1 MNRLSPNSGARR
13 LLRDAALLLAMSA
26 LGIVFVAPL
35 LFMVI
40 SSLKSDAAIFA
51 NLNSWSAY
59 LPSSDWSLRN
69 YSAVFEKSELPAF
82 LLNSSLIAA
91 PIVVGGVLVNSMLA
105 FSIARMRWRGRQ
117 PVLALVVAMVIVPF
131 EVIAIPL
138 LSLVA
143 RLPWPGIEHGQ
154 LVMHTGWFN
163 SLHVQVIPFLA
174 NAFCVFLF
182 YQFFRDIPP
191 ELDEAAKMDGAGPW
205 TIYARI
211 IMPNS
216 GPVIA
221 TAAIVLFISA
231 WNQYLWPIMVI
242 QGQAFR
248 PVQPGIQQFFGRT
261 NSWGQIMAYASVITL
276 PVLAVFLL
284 FQRQFVASVAGS
296 GVKG

>member
-1 MNRLSPNSGARR
+1 MKRSLHKALGAS
-13 LLRDAALLLAMSA
+13 ALFVCMSL
-26 LGIVFVAPL
+26 LGIVFATPL
-35 LFMVI
+35 LFMFA
-40 SSLKSDAAIFA
+40 SSFKSDAAIFA
-51 NLNSWSAY
+51 NLSSWKAYMPSA
-59 LPSSDWSLRN
+59 DWSMQN
-69 YSAVFEKSELPAF
+69 YQAVFEKSDLPGF
-82 LLNSSLIAA
+82 LINSTLIAA
-91 PIVVGGVLVNSMLA
+91 LIVVGGIIVNSMLA
-105 FSIARMRWRGRQ
+105 YAIARMRWRGRKI
-117 PVLALVVAMVIVPF
+117 VLALVVAMLVVPF

-143 RLPWPGIEHGQ
+143 RLPWPAFEHGQ
-154 LVMHTGWFN
+154 IVLHTGWFN

-205 TIYARI
+205 TVYARI

-242 QGQAFR
+242 QGEAFR

-276 PVLAVFLL
+276 PVLAVFLA
-284 FQRQFVASVAGS
+284 FQRQFVASVAGT
-296 GVKG
+296 GIKG

>member
-1 MNRLSPNSGARR
+1 MNVKMSRT
-13 LLRDAALLLAMSA
+13 LRDIALFIGMSA
-26 LGIVFVAPL
+26 IGIVFIAPL
-35 LFMVI
+35 LFMFV
-40 SSLKSDAAIFA
+40 SSFKSDSAIFA
-51 NLNSWSAY
+51 DLNKLSAY
-59 LPSSDWSLRN
+59 LPSAEWSMHN
-69 YSAVFEKSELPAF
+69 YTSVFEKSDLPSF
-82 LLNSSLIAA
+82 LLNSTLIAA
-91 PIVVGGVLVNSMLA
+91 LVVVGGIIINSMLA
-105 FSIARMRWRGRQ
+105 FSIARMRWRGRNL
-117 PVLALVVAMVIVPF
+117 VLALVVAMVIVPF

-143 RLPWPGIEHGQ
+143 KLPWPAIEHGQ
-154 LVMHTGWFN
+154 LVLHTGWFN

-205 TIYARI
+205 TVYARI

-242 QGQAFR
+242 QGEAFR

-276 PVLAVFLL
+276 PVLAVFLA
-284 FQRQFVASVAGS
+284 FQRQFVASVAGT
-296 GVKG
+296 GIKG

>member
-1 MNRLSPNSGARR
+1 MKSIWSKR
-13 LLRDAALLLAMSA
+13 LRDAALLLAMSA

-35 LFMVI
+35 LFMFI
-40 SSLKSDAAIFA
+40 SSFKNDTAIFS
-51 NLNSWSAY
+51 NLGNWSAY
-59 LPSSDWSLRN
+59 LPSTSWSMQN
-69 YSAVFEKSELPAF
+69 YTAVFEKSDLPSF
-82 LLNSSLIAA
+82 LLNSTLISAL
-91 PIVVGGVLVNSMLA
+91 IVVGGVLVNSMLA

-117 PVLALVVAMVIVPF
+117 FLLALVVAMVIVPF

-143 RLPWPGIEHGQ
+143 HLPWPAIEHGQ
-154 LVMHTGWFN
+154 LVLHTGWFN

-205 TIYARI
+205 TVYARI

-221 TAAIVLFISA
+221 TAAIVLFTSA

-242 QGQAFR
+242 QGEAFR

-261 NSWGQIMAYASVITL
+261 NSWGQIMAYATVITL
-276 PVLAVFLL
+276 PVLAVFLA
-284 FQRQFVASVAGS
+284 FQRQFVASVAGT

>member
-1 MNRLSPNSGARR
+1 MNSPLRHK
-13 LLRDAALLLAMSA
+13 LRDAALFLAMSA
-26 LGIVFVAPL
+26 IGLVFVAPL
-35 LFMVI
+35 MFMFI
-40 SSLKSDAAIFA
+40 SSFKNDAAIFA

-59 LPSSDWSLRN
+59 LPSSDWSMRN
-69 YSAVFEKSELPAF
+69 YSAVFEKSDLPKF
-82 LLNSSLIAA
+82 LLNSTMIAA
-91 PIVVGGVLVNSMLA
+91 LIVAGGILVNSMLA
-105 FSIARMRWRGRQ
+105 FAIARMRWRGRQ
-117 PVLALVVAMVIVPF
+117 LALALVVAMVIVPF

-143 RLPWPGIEHGQ
+143 RLPWPGFEHGQ
-154 LVMHTGWFN
+154 LVLHTGWFN

-242 QGQAFR
+242 QGEAFR

-276 PVLAVFLL
+276 PVLAVFLV
-284 FQRQFVASVAGS
+284 FQRQFVASVAGT

>member
-1 MNRLSPNSGARR
+1 MNVKMSRT
-13 LLRDAALLLAMSA
+13 LRDIALFIGMSA
-26 LGIVFVAPL
+26 IGIVFIAPL
-35 LFMVI
+35 LFMFV
-40 SSLKSDAAIFA
+40 SSFKGDNAIFA
-51 NLNSWSAY
+51 DLSSWSAY
-59 LPSSDWSLRN
+59 LPSETWSMQN
-69 YSAVFEKSELPAF
+69 YKAVFEKSDLPSF
-82 LLNSSLIAA
+82 LLNSTLIAA
-91 PIVVGGVLVNSMLA
+91 LVVVGGIIINSMLA
-105 FSIARMRWRGRQ
+105 FSIARMRWRGRNLM
-117 PVLALVVAMVIVPF
+117 LALVVAMVIVPF

-143 RLPWPGIEHGQ
+143 KLPWPAIEHGQ

-182 YQFFRDIPP
+182 YQFFRDIPA

-205 TIYARI
+205 TVYARI

-242 QGQAFR
+242 QGEAFR

-261 NSWGQIMAYASVITL
+261 NSSGQIMAYASVITL
-276 PVLAVFLL
+276 PVLAVFLA
-284 FQRQFVASVAGS
+284 FQRQFVASVAGT
-296 GVKG
+296 GIKG

>member
-1 MNRLSPNSGARR
+1 MKPGKTV
-13 LLRDAALLLAMSA
+13 RDIALFACMAAV
-26 LGIVFVAPL
+26 GIVFVAPL
-35 LFMVI
+35 LFMFA
-40 SSLKSDAAIFA
+40 SSFKHDNAIFA
-51 NLNSWSAY
+51 DLNSWSAY
-59 LPSSDWSLRN
+59 LPSQAWSMQN
-69 YSAVFEKSELPAF
+69 YRAVFEKSDLPSF
-82 LLNSSLIAA
+82 LLNSTLIAA
-91 PIVVGGVLVNSMLA
+91 LVVVGGIVINSMLA
-105 FSIARMRWRGRQ
+105 FSLARMRWRGRQ
-117 PVLALVVAMVIVPF
+117 AVLALVVAMVIVPF

-143 RLPWPGIEHGQ
+143 RLPWPAIEHGR
-154 LVMHTGWFN
+154 LVMHSGWFN

-205 TIYARI
+205 TVYARI

-242 QGQAFR
+242 QGEAFR

-276 PVLAVFLL
+276 PVLAVFLA
-284 FQRQFVASVAGS
+284 FQRQFVASVAGT

>member
-1 MNRLSPNSGARR
+1 MNSPMRKRLHGG
-13 LLRDAALLLAMSA
+13 ALLIAMSA
-26 LGIVFVAPL
+26 IGVLFIAPL
-35 LFMVI
+35 LFMFI
-40 SSLKSDAAIFA
+40 SSFKSDTAIFA

-59 LPSSDWSLRN
+59 LPSPDWSMRN
-69 YSAVFEKSELPAF
+69 YAAVFEKSDLPSF
-82 LLNSSLIAA
+82 LFNSTLIATLV
-91 PIVVGGVLVNSMLA
+91 VVGGVIVNSMLA
-105 FSIARMRWRGRQ
+105 YAIARMRWRGRQ
-117 PVLALVVAMVIVPF
+117 AVLTLVIAMVIVPF

-143 RLPWPGIEHGQ
+143 YLPWPGIEHGH
-154 LVMHTGWFN
+154 LVLHRGWFN

-205 TIYARI
+205 TVYARI

-216 GPVIA
+216 KPVIA

-242 QGQAFR
+242 QGEAFR

-276 PVLAVFLL
+276 PVLTVFLV
-284 FQRQFVASVAGS
+284 FQRQFVASVAGT
-296 GVKG
+296 GIKG

>member
-1 MNRLSPNSGARR
+1 MNVKTNRT
-13 LLRDAALLLAMSA
+13 LRDIALFIGMSA
-26 LGIVFVAPL
+26 IGVVFIAPL
-35 LFMVI
+35 LFMFV
-40 SSLKSDAAIFA
+40 SSFKGDNAIFA
-51 NLNSWSAY
+51 DLNRWSAY
-59 LPSSDWSLRN
+59 LPSDTWSMQN
-69 YSAVFEKSELPAF
+69 YKAVFEKSDLPSF
-82 LLNSSLIAA
+82 LLNSTLIAA
-91 PIVVGGVLVNSMLA
+91 LIVAGGIIVNSMLA
-105 FSIARMRWRGRQ
+105 FSIARMRWRGRNL
-117 PVLALVVAMVIVPF
+117 VLALVVAMVIVPF

-143 RLPWPGIEHGQ
+143 KLPWPAIEHGQ

-182 YQFFRDIPP
+182 HQFFRDIPP

-205 TIYARI
+205 TVYAKI

-242 QGQAFR
+242 QGEAFR

-276 PVLAVFLL
+276 PVLVVFLA
-284 FQRQFVASVAGS
+284 FQRQFVASVAGT
-296 GVKG
+296 GIKG

>member
-1 MNRLSPNSGARR
+1 MNLKLSKTVRAT
-13 LLRDAALLLAMSA
+13 ALFIAMSA
-26 LGIVFVAPL
+26 IGIVFIAPL
-35 LFMVI
+35 LFMFA
-40 SSLKSDAAIFA
+40 SSFKSDNAIFA

-59 LPSSDWSLRN
+59 LPSATWSMQN
-69 YSAVFEKSELPAF
+69 YKAVFEKSDLPSF
-82 LLNSSLIAA
+82 LLNSTLIAA
-91 PIVVGGVLVNSMLA
+91 LIVVGGIIINSMLA

-117 PVLALVVAMVIVPF
+117 MVLALVVAMVIVPF

-143 RLPWPGIEHGQ
+143 KLPWPAIDNGQ
-154 LVMHTGWFN
+154 LVMHAGWFN

-205 TIYARI
+205 TVYARI

-242 QGQAFR
+242 QGEAFR

-276 PVLAVFLL
+276 PVLAVFLA
-284 FQRQFVASVAGS
+284 FQRQFVASVAGT
-296 GVKG
+296 GIKG

>member
-1 MNRLSPNSGARR
+1 MGTTWRKRLHETT
-13 LLRDAALLLAMSA
+13 LFIAMSA
-26 LGIVFVAPL
+26 IGIVFIAPL
-35 LFMVI
+35 LFMFI
-40 SSLKSDAAIFA
+40 SSFKSDAAIFA
-51 NLNSWSAY
+51 NLNRWSAY
-59 LPSSDWSLRN
+59 LPSAEWSMRN
-69 YSAVFEKSELPAF
+69 YTAVFEKSDLPSF
-82 LLNSSLIAA
+82 LLNSTLIAA
-91 PIVVGGVLVNSMLA
+91 LVVVGGVLVNSMLA
-105 FSIARMRWRGRQ
+105 FSIARMRWRGRNLL
-117 PVLALVVAMVIVPF
+117 LALVVAMVIVPF

-143 RLPWPGIEHGQ
+143 RLPWPAIEHGR
-154 LVMHTGWFN
+154 LVLHTGWFN

-191 ELDEAAKMDGAGPW
+191 ELDEAAKMDGAGLW
-205 TIYARI
+205 TVYARI

-242 QGQAFR
+242 QGEAFR

-276 PVLAVFLL
+276 PVLAVFLA
-284 FQRQFVASVAGS
+284 FQRQFVASVAGA

>member
-1 MNRLSPNSGARR
+1 MNLKWRTM
-13 LLRDAALLLAMSA
+13 LRDIALFVAMAAI
-26 LGIVFVAPL
+26 GIVFVAPL
-35 LFMVI
+35 LFMFV
-40 SSLKSDAAIFA
+40 SSFKNDNAIFA
-51 NLNSWSAY
+51 DLNNWSAY
-59 LPSSDWSLRN
+59 LPSVSWSMQN
-69 YSAVFEKSELPAF
+69 YTAVFEKSDLPSF
-82 LLNSSLIAA
+82 LLNSTLIAA
-91 PIVVGGVLVNSMLA
+91 LVVVGGVIINSMLA

-117 PVLALVVAMVIVPF
+117 LVLALVVAMVIVPF

-143 RLPWPGIEHGQ
+143 KLPWPAIEHGR
-154 LVMHTGWFN
+154 LVLHSGWFN
-163 SLHVQVIPFLA
+163 SLHVQVIPFIA

-205 TIYARI
+205 TVYARI

-242 QGQAFR
+242 QGEAFR

-276 PVLAVFLL
+276 PVLAVFLA
-284 FQRQFVASVAGS
+284 FQRQFVASVAGT
-296 GVKG
+296 GIKG

>member
-1 MNRLSPNSGARR
+1 MNVKMSRT
-13 LLRDAALLLAMSA
+13 LRDIALFIGMSA
-26 LGIVFVAPL
+26 IGIVFIAPL
-35 LFMVI
+35 LFMFV
-40 SSLKSDAAIFA
+40 SSFKSDNAIFA
-51 NLNSWSAY
+51 DLSSWSAY
-59 LPSSDWSLRN
+59 LPSEAWSMQN
-69 YSAVFEKSELPAF
+69 YKAVFEKSDLPSF
-82 LLNSSLIAA
+82 LLNSTLIAA
-91 PIVVGGVLVNSMLA
+91 LIVVGGIIINSMLA
-105 FSIARMRWRGRQ
+105 FSIARMRWRGRNL
-117 PVLALVVAMVIVPF
+117 VLALVVAMVIVPF

-143 RLPWPGIEHGQ
+143 KLPWPAIEHGQ

-205 TIYARI
+205 TVYARI

-242 QGQAFR
+242 QGEAFR

-261 NSWGQIMAYASVITL
+261 NSLGQIMAYASVITL
-276 PVLAVFLL
+276 PVLAVFLA
-284 FQRQFVASVAGS
+284 FQRQFVASVAGT
-296 GVKG
+296 GIKG